1 MLEGFAGL
9 VGDLG
14 LDSQDWLT
22 PQMVL
27 APSAA
32 IPDPGPGVSTRVVAD
47 EATYAEFI
55 GVFAA
60 GGGTDEVSRR
70 VFPRTF
76 VADPGVVCITAMLDG
91 RAVGTSVAIRTG
103 DVAGV
108 YAVGTLRDA
117 RRRGV
122 GTAATWAAVSAGRA
136 WGCETVVLQSSAMG
150 LRRLRGDGL
159 PDRGPLRDL
168 RAPLSAAATGSQPG
182 RCPLGGVRR
191 ARPGVH
197 SPSSRRPRAG
207 LLVSCPDRGTSDA
220 PPHRPA
226 VRTHAGRSRRP
237 RGAGHLCLVWLSP
250 PGRRPCRR
258 RGVVPLQPARW
269 SRRPRLPGRLRR
281 RRPRRG
287 RPREPRPRLIAGPG
301 SSRGRCAAPLSSPAR
316 PRRRSGSRRPG
327 SRRSPVRRPP
337 RPSPGAGRGAA

>member
-1 MLEGFAGL
+1 MESNLDVVAAADRNLVGSFRKLAEHVQGGAAREREGVFAFRTGLPIALFNGCIVHRPSSVDDVRDALDWLGPDLPYEWWIREEMLEGFAGL
-9 VGDLG
+9 VDDLG
-14 LDSQDWLT
+14 LDSHEWLT

-150 LRRLRGDGL
+150 YAVYEAMGFRTVVRYAIYARR
-159 PDRGPLRDL
+159 
-168 RAPLSAAATGSQPG
+168 
-182 RCPLGGVRR
+182 
-191 ARPGVH
+191 
-197 SPSSRRPRAG
+197 
-207 LLVSCPDRGTSDA
+207 
-220 PPHRPA
+220 
-226 VRTHAGRSRRP
+226 
-237 RGAGHLCLVWLSP
+237 
-250 PGRRPCRR
+250 
-258 RGVVPLQPARW
+258 
-269 SRRPRLPGRLRR
+269 
-281 RRPRRG
+281 
-287 RPREPRPRLIAGPG
+287 
-301 SSRGRCAAPLSSPAR
+301 
-316 PRRRSGSRRPG
+316 
-327 SRRSPVRRPP
+327 
-337 RPSPGAGRGAA
+337 